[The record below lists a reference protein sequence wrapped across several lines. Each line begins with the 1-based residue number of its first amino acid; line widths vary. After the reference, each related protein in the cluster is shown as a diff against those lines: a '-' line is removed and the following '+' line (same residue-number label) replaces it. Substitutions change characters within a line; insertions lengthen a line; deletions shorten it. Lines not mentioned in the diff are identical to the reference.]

1 MSPHPLYAVI
11 DVGSHSIKLSVA
23 RRDPAAGWQVEFENV
38 VVTGLGVGNPRE
50 NGLDPAACERTV
62 AALQIFAEKIRAFGV
77 ADYKTVA
84 TMVLRRARDA
94 ERFVA
99 SVREQTGLK
108 LGIISGEDEARLAY
122 LGAYLGLPEPP
133 HGPVM
138 AVDVGGSSTEIAWG
152 TGRVPDACVSL
163 PFGTISVT
171 GDHGLADA
179 VSSATVDMAADAVGR
194 FLAEISVVPAPQ
206 HLLAVGATPASL
218 AALHLGAPI
227 ADSQQAHGLVLT
239 PQDVGMLIN
248 RLRALPAIDRRR
260 LPGLH
265 PERAEVILAG
275 AVIVAA
281 VMRRWP
287 GVPVV
292 VSSCDLRLGVLEDS
306 FAAKARPRR

>member
-1 MSPHPLYAVI
+1 MPQRPLYAVI

-23 RRDPAAGWQVEFENV
+23 RRDPLSDWQIELEDV
-38 VVTGLGVGNPRE
+38 VVTGLGTGNPRE
-50 NGLDPAACERTV
+50 NSLDPAACERTV
-62 AALQIFAEKIRAFGV
+62 AVLQVFAAKINALGV
-77 ADYKTVA
+77 ADYRAVG

-99 SVREQTGLK
+99 RVREQTGLQ
-108 LGIISGEDEARLAY
+108 LGIISGEDEARLTY

-133 HGPVM
+133 HGLVM
-138 AVDVGGSSTEIAWG
+138 AVDIGGASTEIAWG

-179 VSSATVDMAADAVGR
+179 VSTATVAAVTDAVGR
-194 FLAEISVVPAPQ
+194 SLAEVSAVPAPQ
-206 HLLAVGATPASL
+206 HILAVGATPASL
-218 AALHLGAPI
+218 AALRLGAPI
-227 ADSQQAHGLVLT
+227 ADSRQSHGLVLT
-239 PQDVGMLIN
+239 PSEVATLIT
-248 RLRALPAIDRRR
+248 RLRTLPAIDRRR

-265 PERAEVILAG
+265 PDRAAVILAG
-275 AVIVAA
+275 AVIVDA

-292 VSSCDLRLGVLEDS
+292 VSSCDLRLGLLADS
-306 FAAKARPRR
+306 FAPER

>member
-1 MSPHPLYAVI
+1 MPPRPLYAVI

-23 RRDPAAGWQVEFENV
+23 RRNPAAVWQVEFEDV
-38 VVTGLGVGNPRE
+38 VVTGLGVGNSRE

-62 AALQIFAEKIRAFGV
+62 AALQVFAAKIDALGV
-77 ADYKTVA
+77 ADYRAVA

-99 SVREQTGLK
+99 RVREQTGLQ

-122 LGAYLGLPEPP
+122 LGAYLGLHESPR
-133 HGPVM
+133 GPVL
-138 AVDVGGSSTEIAWG
+138 AIDIGGSSTEIAWG
-152 TGRVPDACVSL
+152 NGRAPDACVSL

-179 VSSATVDMAADAVGR
+179 VSAATVAAATDAVGR
-194 FLAEISVVPAPQ
+194 SLAEVPVVPALQ

-218 AALHLGAPI
+218 AALRLGAPI
-227 ADSQQAHGLVLT
+227 ADSRQAHGLVLA
-239 PQDVGMLIN
+239 PQDVAMLID

-287 GVPVV
+287 GVAAV

-306 FAAKARPRR
+306 FAAER

>member
-1 MSPHPLYAVI
+1 MPPRPLYAVI

-23 RRDPAAGWQVEFENV
+23 RRDPLSDWQIELEDV
-38 VVTGLGVGNPRE
+38 VVTGLGTGNPRE
-50 NGLDPAACERTV
+50 NSLDPAACERTV
-62 AALQIFAEKIRAFGV
+62 AVLQVFAAKINALGV
-77 ADYKTVA
+77 ADYRAVG

-99 SVREQTGLK
+99 RVREQTGLQ
-108 LGIISGEDEARLAY
+108 LGIISGEDEARLTY

-133 HGPVM
+133 HGLVM
-138 AVDVGGSSTEIAWG
+138 AVDIGGASTEIAWG

-179 VSSATVDMAADAVGR
+179 VSTATVAAVTDAVGR
-194 FLAEISVVPAPQ
+194 SLAEVSAVPAPQ
-206 HLLAVGATPASL
+206 HILAVGATPASL
-218 AALHLGAPI
+218 AALRLGAPI
-227 ADSQQAHGLVLT
+227 ADSRQSHGLVLT
-239 PQDVGMLIN
+239 PSEVATLIT
-248 RLRALPAIDRRR
+248 RLRTLPAIERRR

-265 PERAEVILAG
+265 PDRAAVILAG
-275 AVIVAA
+275 AVIVDA

-292 VSSCDLRLGVLEDS
+292 VSSCDLRLGLLADS
-306 FAAKARPRR
+306 FAPER

>member
-1 MSPHPLYAVI
+1 MPPRPLYAVI

-23 RRDPAAGWQVEFENV
+23 RRDPLSDWQIELEDV
-38 VVTGLGVGNPRE
+38 VVTGLGTGNPRE
-50 NGLDPAACERTV
+50 NSLDPAACERTV
-62 AALQIFAEKIRAFGV
+62 AVLQVFAAKINALGV
-77 ADYKTVA
+77 ADYRAVG

-99 SVREQTGLK
+99 RVREQTGLQ
-108 LGIISGEDEARLAY
+108 LGIISGEDEARLTY

-133 HGPVM
+133 HGLVM
-138 AVDVGGSSTEIAWG
+138 AVDIGGASTEIAWG

-179 VSSATVDMAADAVGR
+179 VSTATVAAVTDAVGR
-194 FLAEISVVPAPQ
+194 SLAEVSAVPAPQ
-206 HLLAVGATPASL
+206 HILAVGATPASL
-218 AALHLGAPI
+218 AALRLGAPI
-227 ADSQQAHGLVLT
+227 ADSRQAHGLVLT
-239 PQDVGMLIN
+239 PSEVATLIT
-248 RLRALPAIDRRR
+248 RLRTLPAIDRRR

-265 PERAEVILAG
+265 PDRAAVILAG
-275 AVIVAA
+275 AVIVDA

-292 VSSCDLRLGVLEDS
+292 VSSCDLRLGLLADS
-306 FAAKARPRR
+306 FAPER

>member
-1 MSPHPLYAVI
+1 MPPRPLYAVI

-23 RRDPAAGWQVEFENV
+23 RRDPLSDWQIELEDV
-38 VVTGLGVGNPRE
+38 VVTGLGTGNPRE
-50 NGLDPAACERTV
+50 NSLDPAACERTV
-62 AALQIFAEKIRAFGV
+62 AVLQVFAAKINALGV
-77 ADYKTVA
+77 ADYRAVG

-99 SVREQTGLK
+99 RVREQTGLQ
-108 LGIISGEDEARLAY
+108 LGIISGEDEARLTY

-133 HGPVM
+133 HGLVM
-138 AVDVGGSSTEIAWG
+138 AVDIGGASTEIAWG

-179 VSSATVDMAADAVGR
+179 VSTATVAAVTDAVGR
-194 FLAEISVVPAPQ
+194 SLAEVSAVPAPQ
-206 HLLAVGATPASL
+206 HILAVGATPASL
-218 AALHLGAPI
+218 AALRLGAPI
-227 ADSQQAHGLVLT
+227 ADSRQSHGLVLT
-239 PQDVGMLIN
+239 PSEVATLIT
-248 RLRALPAIDRRR
+248 RLRTLPAIDRRR

-265 PERAEVILAG
+265 PDRAAVILAG
-275 AVIVAA
+275 AVIVDA

-292 VSSCDLRLGVLEDS
+292 VSSCDLRLGLLADS
-306 FAAKARPRR
+306 FAPER